1 MKKPSPKR
9 GQRAKRARRA
19 TKAEQLEASIAELVR
34 ASERDAGIGPGDDAI
49 PSSGGSVVLSQD
61 SPELAAGE
69 YLIAVADAHS
79 VALRRMRAAVDASDE
94 DARSVLEKW
103 ATRLAEIELAV
114 AELARAD
121 LIPDPGRVADRTPGE
136 DRLLEQ
142 GGFELAEPSP
152 DVIDPVSRATAEFA
166 RLVSDSYT
174 TEEAGDI
181 LGVNSSR
188 VRQRL
193 GGERRT
199 LLGVKLGN
207 SWRVPRFQFLR
218 KKLVPG
224 LDKVVAE
231 LSPELH
237 PVAVYRWF
245 TTPCPDLVHD
255 DLDERP
261 VSPLDWLKMGN
272 PPGPVAELAANL

>member
-1 MKKPSPKR
+1 MKKPSAKQAQRPK
-9 GQRAKRARRA
+9 QAQ
-19 TKAEQLEASIAELVR
+19 QLEASIAELVR
-34 ASERDAGIGPGDDAI
+34 AATRGPGVGRGDDAI
-49 PSSGGSVVLSQD
+49 PSSGASLPLSEH
-61 SPELAAGE
+61 SPELSTGE
-69 YLIAVADAHS
+69 FLIAVADARS
-79 VALRRMRAAVDASDE
+79 VTLRRMRAPTDASVE
-94 DARSVLEKW
+94 DWRSHMQRW

-121 LIPDPGRVADRTPGE
+121 LIPETGRVADRTPGE
-136 DRLLEQ
+136 DRVLQQ
-142 GGFELAEPSP
+142 GGFDLSEPSP

-166 RLVSDSYT
+166 KLVSDSYT
-174 TEEAGDI
+174 TEEAGEI

-193 GGERRT
+193 AGKPRT
-199 LLGVKLGN
+199 LLGIKLGN
-207 SWRVPRFQFLR
+207 SWRIPRFQFVR

-231 LSPELH
+231 LSPDLH

-255 DLDERP
+255 DLNEKP

-272 PPGPVAELAANL
+272 PPGPVAELASNL